1 MTDINPLLQ
10 HWDLPPYSTVRAE
23 HLVPAIEKIISDN
36 RQAISDIIATQSAFP
51 TWDDLVLAVDDT
63 DARLDEAMGIIE
75 TLAMVKHDGDTW
87 ELAIAACR
95 DAVAQYKTEKM
106 SNQALF
112 RAYQK
117 LAQSPIAA
125 SFDESRK
132 TVLNKILRRF
142 RFSGIELPL
151 DQQQQLARLNRE
163 ISALESLFLK
173 HLGNAG
179 SAWGKRID
187 TVAQLNGLPVAT
199 QDRLALNARQAGH
212 AGWLI
217 TLDQDTYNQVMVY
230 AEDRSLREEYFIAFN
245 TRASDQGPHAGQFD
259 NGPVLESL
267 LAKRHLKA
275 QLLGYEN
282 FSQLSLTN
290 RMADSTAQVSGF
302 LRRQVALKTPSFEED
317 AQALKDF
324 AAGQG
329 IAEVQP
335 WDHEFLAEKLRRQY
349 LDTPLKNL
357 RDYFP
362 LDATLRRICL
372 FSERMFGVRIVEQS
386 AFSRWHDNVR
396 LFEVSEHGQVI
407 GHIYLDP
414 FHRKEAPDF
423 PWTATPRNRRVD
435 AEGRLTLPIAV
446 IHANFTEVL
455 ADQPCLLTH
464 LDLRVLFHEFGHCL
478 HHTLTRSPH
487 YTLSGISQLGR
498 DTAEFAGQLFERWCF
513 SAEFLRWL
521 AAHYRTGERLTE
533 TQIDKVL
540 TSIQTQSSWQTARL
554 LMAGLFDFQLHR
566 FQGDGRSVRQV
577 FEDVQRVI
585 PHLKLSSYSRLA
597 NSFDYMVTGYGASVY
612 AYSWSDVLATEAF
625 KRFERDWVFNAKT
638 GKAFRETIFSSGD
651 SRALLSS
658 LEAFLGRSLAED
670 LFPVTVVTRHGP
682 S

>member
-23 HLVPAIEKIISDN
+23 HLVPAIEKIINDN

>member
-1 MTDINPLLQ
+1 MPNTNPLLQ
-10 HWDLPPYSTVRAE
+10 HWGLPPYSNVRAE

-36 RQAISDIIATQSAFP
+36 RQAIPDIIASQSTFP
-51 TWDDLVLAVDDT
+51 TWDDLVLAVDET

-87 ELAIAACR
+87 ELAISTCR
-95 DAVAQYKTEKM
+95 NAVTQYKTEKM

-112 RAYQK
+112 RTYQR

-125 SFDESRK
+125 NFDESRK
-132 TVLNKILRRF
+132 AVLNKALRRF
-142 RFSGIELPL
+142 RFSGIELSL
-151 DQQQQLARLNRE
+151 DQQQQLAHLNRE

-173 HLGNAG
+173 HLENAS
-179 SAWGKRID
+179 SAWSKRID
-187 TVAQLNGLPVAT
+187 NVAQLNGLPLAT
-199 QDRLALNARQAGH
+199 HDRLALNARQAGH

-217 TLDQDTYNQVMVY
+217 TLDQDTYNQVMAY
-230 AEDRSLREEYFIAFN
+230 AEDRPLREEYFVAFS

-267 LAKRHLKA
+267 LAKRHRKA

-282 FSQLSLTN
+282 FAQLSLTN
-290 RMADSTAQVSGF
+290 RMADSTVQVSGF

-317 AQALKDF
+317 AQALKAF
-324 AAGQG
+324 ATSLG
-329 IAEVQP
+329 IAEVEP
-335 WDHEFLAEKLRRQY
+335 WDHEFLAEKLRQQY
-349 LDTPLKNL
+349 LDMPLKSL

-362 LDATLRRICL
+362 LDATLRRIFL
-372 FSERMFGVRIVEQS
+372 FSERMFGVQIVEQS
-386 AFSRWHDNVR
+386 EFNRWHDNVR

-513 SAEFLRWL
+513 SGEFLLWL

-533 TQIDKVL
+533 AQIDKAL
-540 TSIQTQSSWQTARL
+540 TSLQAQSSWQTARL
-554 LMAGLFDFQLHR
+554 LMAGLFDFQLHLS
-566 FQGDGRSVRQV
+566 QGDGRSAQQV
-577 FEDVQRVI
+577 FEDVQREI

-597 NSFDYMVTGYGASVY
+597 NSFDYLVTGYGASVY
-612 AYSWSDVLATEAF
+612 AYNWSDVLATEAF
-625 KRFERDWVFNAKT
+625 KRFERDWVFNIQT
-638 GKAFRETIFSSGD
+638 GKAVREAIFSPGD
-651 SRALLSS
+651 SHSLLLS
-658 LEAFLGRSLAED
+658 LAAFLERPLAED
-670 LFPVTVVTRHGP
+670 LFPVAV
-682 S
+682 SS

>member
-1 MTDINPLLQ
+1 M
-10 HWDLPPYSTVRAE
+10 
-23 HLVPAIEKIISDN
+23 PAIEKIINDN

-324 AAGQG
+324 ATGQG

>member
-1 MTDINPLLQ
+1 MPDTNPLLQ
-10 HWDLPPYSTVRAE
+10 HWDLPPYSHVRAE
-23 HLVPAIEKIISDN
+23 HLVPAIAKIVSDN
-36 RQAISDIIATQSAFP
+36 RQAISDIIASQSTFP
-51 TWDDLVLAVDDT
+51 TWDDLVLAVDES
-63 DARLDEAMGIIE
+63 DARLDEAMRIIE

-87 ELAIAACR
+87 ELASGACR

-112 RAYQK
+112 RAYQR

-132 TVLNKILRRF
+132 AVLNKILRRF

-151 DQQQQLARLNRE
+151 DRQQQLAHLNRE

-173 HLGNAG
+173 NLENAS
-179 SAWGKRID
+179 SAWSKRID
-187 TVAQLNGLPVAT
+187 NVAQLNGLPLAT
-199 QDRLALNARQAGH
+199 KDRLALNARQAGH
-212 AGWLI
+212 ECWLI
-217 TLDQDTYNQVMVY
+217 TLDQDTYNQVMAY
-230 AEDRSLREEYFIAFN
+230 AEDRPLREEYFVAFN

-259 NGPVLESL
+259 NGPVLKSL
-267 LAKRHLKA
+267 LVQRHRKA

-282 FSQLSLTN
+282 FAQLSLAN

-302 LRRQVALKTPSFEED
+302 LRRQVALKTSSFEED
-317 AQALKDF
+317 AQTLKTF
-324 AAGQG
+324 AASQG

-335 WDHEFLAEKLRRQY
+335 WDHEFLAEKLRQQY
-349 LDTPLKNL
+349 LDTPLKSL

-372 FSERMFGVRIVEQS
+372 FSERMFGIRIVEQTT
-386 AFSRWHDNVR
+386 FSRWHDSVR
-396 LFEVSEHGQVI
+396 LFEVSEHGQVV

-513 SAEFLRWL
+513 SREFLLWL
-521 AAHYRTGERLTE
+521 AAHHRTGERLTE
-533 TQIDKVL
+533 AQIDKAL
-540 TSIQTQSSWQTARL
+540 TSLQAHGSWQTARL

-566 FQGDGRSVRQV
+566 SQGDGRSVQRV
-577 FEDVQRVI
+577 FEDVQREI

-612 AYSWSDVLATEAF
+612 AYNWSDVLATEAF
-625 KRFERDWVFNAKT
+625 KRFERDWVFNIQT
-638 GKAFRETIFSSGD
+638 GKAFREAIFSPGD
-651 SRALLSS
+651 SHSLLLS
-658 LEAFLGRSLAED
+658 LEAFLERPLAED
-670 LFPVTVVTRHGP
+670 LFPVAVG